1 MTVGCGIGRAGHD
14 RTMSDHRDEQSEAA
28 HGVHGARR
36 DDGKLQEEPS
46 GTEGMDERAWAEE
59 TETGGDAS

>member
-1 MTVGCGIGRAGHD
+1 
-14 RTMSDHRDEQSEAA
+14 MSDQRDEESEAA

-36 DDGKLQEEPS
+36 DDGKPQEEPS
-46 GTEGMDERAWAEE
+46 GTEGMDEQAWAEK